1 MQNKILVIG
10 RLVYKLKFS
19 ISDDFDSLAVKD
31 KDSFNTNANDVHRS
45 FDGMAANIAY
55 GLALLDSSPVIVSQ
69 VGCDFDWF
77 YRPHLEKMG
86 IELKLFIDPEK
97 ETAQQYRIE
106 DKQKKVFSFEQENSY
121 RFLAERDI
129 LEVLDPNDFQN
140 LSAVFIGTGKTEADT
155 KFIALIN
162 KYGKN
167 LPLIYSPDGNIT
179 ELTKWRL
186 TQIVD
191 KITLLVCTED
201 ELKIIENRM
210 KQSIDEILNSSKRLK
225 YIISLLD
232 RSKIVVHSAQFKM
245 KVSEGPAE
253 EILSVDSWEDAF
265 RAGLIYGV
273 SLKKPIVE
281 AAQLGSALASYAVER
296 RENQQYSPSLEQVSL
311 RAFEVKTIQKDK

>member
-10 RLVYKLKFS
+10 RLLYRLKFTV
-19 ISDDFDSLAVKD
+19 SDDFDSLINKG
-31 KDSFNTNANDVHRS
+31 KETFNTNASDVHRS

-69 VGCDFDWF
+69 VGFDFNWA
-77 YRPHLEKMG
+77 YRPHLEKLG

-97 ETAQQYRIE
+97 ETAQQYKIE
-106 DKQKKVFSFEQENSY
+106 DKQRKVFSFEQENSY

-129 LEVLDPNDFQN
+129 LEVLDPKDLQD
-140 LSAVFIGTGKTEADT
+140 LSAVFIGTGKIEADT
-155 KFIALIN
+155 KFITIIN

-186 TQIVD
+186 SQIVD

-201 ELKIIENRM
+201 ELKTIENRM
-210 KQSIDEILNSSKRLK
+210 KQSINEILNSSNRLK
-225 YIISLLD
+225 YIISLID

-253 EILSVDSWEDAF
+253 EILSIDSWEDAF
-265 RAGLIYGV
+265 RAGLLYGV
-273 SLKKPIVE
+273 SLKKPILE

-296 RENQQYSPSLEQVSL
+296 REKQQYSPSLEQVRL
-311 RAFEVKTIQKDK
+311 RAFEVKTVQKIK